1 MKSARVLYANLSL
14 RVRLTASYIALIVV
28 SITVMGVGY
37 YVKSSEVVL
46 KNASGTYLGLVRS
59 SNQSLDAKFA
69 GVEQSAI
76 NMHLDEDLYEFFN
89 TTNLQKKYF
98 NYDNDR
104 RITRVLQKYF
114 PTSEDVYSVNLA
126 TKDYT
131 FGGNPNFW
139 IPKKDFSASDVYQ
152 IGMNAR
158 DRTLWIP
165 TYNLL
170 EKFYATSEVSSTK
183 DKYVFTATRLVNL
196 SLVSNNLLRPMNKDA
211 ERPILLVNFQESM
224 ISRAFKM
231 SLVVKD
237 AYYYVL
243 TKDNEVV
250 STSNHLGSKPVSRE
264 WINSAISKK
273 SGTEVI
279 EVDGKKMVV
288 CFDVIPTTGW
298 LSTMFIPY
306 NNLLKTMPNMIS
318 FTLYSTVLV
327 LVLSV
332 FVASIISSKITLP
345 LKKLMWG
352 IKQIGVG
359 NFNTRIET
367 YGTSEVNLIIH
378 KFNQMNDKIQILIE
392 ENYETHLKEMEAEL
406 KALNFQFNPH
416 FLYNTLNIINYL
428 AIENKQM
435 VISNMLVELSEMLE
449 YTAKKS
455 GEVSFG
461 EDVKYLQNY
470 VYIMRQRFED
480 KFNVEYHIDPE
491 LYRYSVPK
499 FFLQPFMENALIH
512 AFEDRE
518 TDCWIRVSGRIEDH
532 TRVFTIEDNGIG
544 MDPDMLRRVLATI
557 DDPVSMSKSIG
568 IANVNKRVKLIYGS
582 QYGVEIESQRH
593 KGTMITI
600 TLPLPSTRVLG

>member
-28 SITVMGVGY
+28 SMTVLGVGY
-37 YVKSSEVVL
+37 YVKSSEVIL

-69 GVEQSAI
+69 SVEQSAI
-76 NMHLDEDLYEFFN
+76 NMHLDENLFELFN
-89 TTNLQKKYF
+89 TTNLQKKYLD
-98 NYDNDR
+98 YENDR
-104 RITRVLQKYF
+104 KITRVLQKYF

-139 IPKKDFSASDVYQ
+139 IPKKDFSASDIYQ
-152 IGMNAR
+152 IGMNSK
-158 DRTLWIP
+158 DRTLWVP

-170 EKFYATSEVSSTK
+170 EKFYASSAVSSTK
-183 DKYVFTATRLVNL
+183 DQYVFTATRLINL
-196 SLVSNNLLRPMNKDA
+196 SLVSNNLLRSMDKDA

-224 ISRAFKM
+224 VSRAFKE

-237 AYYYVL
+237 SYYYVL

-250 STSNHLGSKPVSRE
+250 STSNRSGSRPVNQE
-264 WINSAISKK
+264 WINSAIAKK
-273 SGTEVI
+273 SGTEFVQ
-279 EVDGKKMVV
+279 VDGEKMVV
-288 CFDVIPTTGW
+288 CFDVIATTGW
-298 LSTMFIPY
+298 LSAVFIPY
-306 NNLLKTMPNMIS
+306 DNLLKTMPNMFS
-318 FTLYSTVLV
+318 YTLYSTVLI
-327 LVLSV
+327 LVLSI
-332 FVASIISSKITLP
+332 FLASFFSSKITMP

-352 IKQIGVG
+352 IKQIGEG

-367 YGTSEVNLIIH
+367 YGTSEINLIIH
-378 KFNQMNDKIQILIE
+378 KFNQMNDKIQVLIE

-428 AIENKQM
+428 AIENKQT

-455 GEVSFG
+455 GEVAFS

-470 VYIMRQRFED
+470 DYIMRQRFED
-480 KFNVEYHIDPE
+480 KFNIEYHIDTA
-491 LYRYSVPK
+491 LYRYTVPK

-512 AFEDRE
+512 ALEDRE
-518 TDCWIRVSGRIEDH
+518 TGGWIRVSGRIEDK
-532 TRVFTIEDNGIG
+532 TRVFTIEDNGKG
-544 MDPDMLRRVLATI
+544 MEPDTLMRVLATI
-557 DDPVSMSKSIG
+557 DDPVSMRKSIG
-568 IANVNKRVKLIYGS
+568 IANVNKRIKLIYGS
-582 QYGVEIESQRH
+582 QYGVEIESQGN
-593 KGTMITI
+593 KGTIITI
-600 TLPLPSTRVLG
+600 TLPLPSTL

>member
-28 SITVMGVGY
+28 SITVLGVGY

-76 NMHLDEDLYEFFN
+76 NMHLDEDLYELFN

-98 NYDNDR
+98 DYDNDR

-183 DKYVFTATRLVNL
+183 DKYVFTATRLINL

-224 ISRAFKM
+224 INRAFKE

-243 TKDNEVV
+243 TKDNEIV
-250 STSNHLGSKPVSRE
+250 STSNRSGSRPVSQD
-264 WINSAISKK
+264 WINRAISKK
-273 SGTEVI
+273 SGTEI
-279 EVDGKKMVV
+279 IQVDGEKMVV

-298 LSTMFIPY
+298 LSAMFIPY

-318 FTLYSTVLV
+318 YTLYSTVLV

-378 KFNQMNDKIQILIE
+378 KFNQMNDKIQVLIE

-428 AIENKQM
+428 AIENKQT

-455 GEVSFG
+455 GEVAFG

-480 KFNVEYHIDPE
+480 KFNIEYHIDPE
-491 LYRYSVPK
+491 LYHYSVPK

-512 AFEDRE
+512 ALEDRE
-518 TDCWIRVSGRIEDH
+518 TDGWIRVSGRIEDQ
-532 TRVFTIEDNGIG
+532 TRIFTIEDNGKG
-544 MDPDMLRRVLATI
+544 MEPDTLRRVLATI

-582 QYGVEIESQRH
+582 QYGVEIESQRN
-593 KGTMITI
+593 KGTKITI

>member
-1 MKSARVLYANLSL
+1 MKSAIVLYANLSL

-28 SITVMGVGY
+28 SIAVLGVGY
-37 YVKSSEVVL
+37 YVKSSEVIL

-69 GVEQSAI
+69 RVEQSAI
-76 NMHLDEDLYEFFN
+76 NMHLDEDLFELFN
-89 TTNLQKKYF
+89 TTDLQKKYLD
-98 NYDNDR
+98 YENDR
-104 RITRVLQKYF
+104 KITRVLQKYF

-139 IPKKDFSASDVYQ
+139 LPKKDFSASDIYQ
-152 IGMNAR
+152 IGMNSKNH
-158 DRTLWIP
+158 TLWFP

-170 EKFYATSEVSSTK
+170 EKFYASSVVSSTK
-183 DKYVFTATRLVNL
+183 NQYVFTATRLINL
-196 SLVSNNLLRPMNKDA
+196 SLVSINLLRSMDKDA

-224 ISRAFKM
+224 VSRALKE

-237 AYYYVL
+237 SYYYVL
-243 TKDNEVV
+243 TKDSEVV
-250 STSNHLGSKPVSRE
+250 STSNRPGSRPVTQE
-264 WINSAISKK
+264 WINSAITKK
-273 SGTEVI
+273 SGTEFVQ
-279 EVDGKKMVV
+279 VDGKKMVV
-288 CFDVIPTTGW
+288 CFDVIVTTGW
-298 LSTMFIPY
+298 LSAVFIPY
-306 NNLLKTMPNMIS
+306 DNLLKTMPNMLNY
-318 FTLYSTVLV
+318 TLYSTVLI
-327 LVLSV
+327 LVISIFL
-332 FVASIISSKITLP
+332 ASFFSSKITMP

-352 IKQIGVG
+352 IKQIGDG

-378 KFNQMNDKIQILIE
+378 KFNQMNDKIQVLIE

-428 AIENKQM
+428 AIENKQT

-449 YTAKKS
+449 YTTKKS
-455 GEVSFG
+455 DEVAFS

-470 VYIMRQRFED
+470 DYIMKMRFED
-480 KFNVEYHIDPE
+480 KFNIEYHIDPA
-491 LYRYSVPK
+491 LYRYTVPK

-512 AFEDRE
+512 ALEDSE
-518 TDCWIRVSGRIEDH
+518 TGGRIRVSGIIEDK
-532 TRVFTIEDNGIG
+532 TRVFTIEDNGKG
-544 MDPDMLRRVLATI
+544 MEPDTLMRVLATI

-568 IANVNKRVKLIYGS
+568 IANVNKRIKLIYGS
-582 QYGVEIESQRH
+582 QYGVDIESQGN
-593 KGTMITI
+593 KGTKITI
-600 TLPLPSTRVLG
+600 TLPLFAN